1 MREQVSRYA
10 VGAGAG
16 VAAAV
21 LFMAALRAGAL
32 AVLLAYVA
40 PLPIMISALGWGLPP
55 GLAAV
60 GVSGLVMGAAFPDFA
75 IVYMLVVAAPAW
87 LISAFAVAPAV
98 YGRRRDALSPRLSP
112 GPGAIA
118 LLAAALFIALGAAQL
133 TLMQFASG
141 GYAGAVSALAAQIRE
156 ALDQSGA
163 MRALPGDMNEQDV
176 AEALVQI
183 APIALAVGGTLMHLL
198 NLYLAARSVQ
208 LSGRLAR
215 PWRDIPT
222 GFRLPRALSPPILA
236 ALAVALFAPSPF
248 DGYGLIAACALGAL
262 YALSALAALHALSRS
277 SPVRPLLLG
286 ALYFACAAA
295 SQWVLPA
302 LALLGLA
309 ESFVNLRGRAAR
321 SLKPRPKT

>member
-21 LFMAALRAGAL
+21 LFMAAMRTGAL
-32 AVLLAYVA
+32 AVLLAYVS
-40 PLPIMISALGWGLPP
+40 PLPVMIAALGWGLAP

-60 GVSGLVMGAAFPDFA
+60 LVSGLVMGSAFPDFA
-75 IVYMLVVAAPAW
+75 IVYMLVIAAPAW
-87 LISAFAVAPAV
+87 LIAAFAVAPAV
-98 YGRRRDALSPRLSP
+98 YARKPDPALPRPSP

-118 LLAAALFIALGAAQL
+118 LLAAGLFIALGAAQL

-163 MRALPGDMNEQDV
+163 MRALPTDMSEQEV

-183 APIALAVGGTLMHLL
+183 APIALAVGGTLMHLV
-198 NLYLAARSVQ
+198 NLYLAARAVQ
-208 LSGRLAR
+208 LSGRLGR

-222 GFRLPRALSPPILA
+222 GFRLPPGFSLPTLAGLA
-236 ALAVALFAPSPF
+236 AALFAPSPY
-248 DGYGLIAACALGAL
+248 DGYGLIVACALGAV
-262 YALSALAALHALSRS
+262 YVLSALAALHALSRF
-277 SPVRPLLLG
+277 SPARPLLLG

-309 ESFVNLRGRAAR
+309 ESFADLRGRAAR